1 MQRRYFAALSLI
13 AVLIPGAAF
22 AAASGKP
29 KEEKTNGEIVSLG
42 DDRLQIKTKKATVTV
57 LLTQKPRIVMD
68 GAEMPP
74 AALKQGVKVT
84 ILGAM
89 QPSGE
94 IIAREIRLPSPVSVV
109 PMQMPSGAGG
119 HSH

>member
-1 MQRRYFAALSLI
+1 MQRRSFAVLSLI
-13 AVLIPGAAF
+13 ALSIPAVAL
-22 AAASGKP
+22 AASSRKP
-29 KEEKTNGEIVSLG
+29 KEEKTKGEIVSVG
-42 DDRLQIKTKKATVTV
+42 EDRLQLKTKKATITI
-57 LLTQKPRIVMD
+57 LLTQKPRIVMG

-84 ILGAM
+84 VLGAM